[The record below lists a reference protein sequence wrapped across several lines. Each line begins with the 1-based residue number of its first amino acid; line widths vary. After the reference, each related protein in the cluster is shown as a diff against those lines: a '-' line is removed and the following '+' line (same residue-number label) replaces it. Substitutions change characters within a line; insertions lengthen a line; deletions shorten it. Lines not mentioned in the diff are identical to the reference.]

1 MDPKLQ
7 ALLEFLKA
15 NNASADLIKQ
25 VESLKTVS
33 IDSVKEFLE
42 KDEAGKKLLQT
53 QKDAAVTKG
62 IETFKEKTMPGLLED
77 EIKKKFPDET
87 AEQKRMR
94 ELETK
99 QQKLEAEIKRKD
111 LHNKAISLA
120 TEKKLPIKLMEK
132 FLGEDEDATLKN
144 IEEFESIYS
153 DAIGLRVEEKFKEN
167 GRGGGDGGTALPA
180 KDITKMTDDE
190 YFTLRTK
197 KNN

>member
-7 ALLEFLKA
+7 ALLDFLKA

-33 IDSVKEFLE
+33 LESVKEFLE
-42 KDEAGKKLLQT
+42 KDEAGKKLLQA

-94 ELETK
+94 ELESK

-111 LHNKAISLA
+111 LHAKAISVA

-132 FLGEDEDATLKN
+132 FLGDDEETTIKN

-153 DAIGLRVEEKFKEN
+153 EAIGLRVEEKFKEN
-167 GRGGGDGGTALPA
+167 GRGGGDNNNNPPVD
-180 KDITKMTDDE
+180 KDTSKLSDDE
-190 YFTLRTK
+190 YFKQRLEK
-197 KNN
+197 K

>member
-7 ALLEFLKA
+7 AIVDFLKA

-42 KDEAGKKLLQT
+42 KDEAGKKLMQT

-62 IETFKEKTMPGLLED
+62 IETFKEKTMPGLLEE

-132 FLGEDEDATLKN
+132 FLGEDEETTLKN

-153 DAIGLRVEEKFKEN
+153 DAIGQRVEEKFKEN
-167 GRGGGDGGTALPA
+167 GRGGGDGDPTPPG
-180 KDITKMTDDE
+180 KDTTKMTDDE
-190 YFTLRTK
+190 YFKSRTEK
-197 KNN
+197 K